1 MTKPFINNRLSIV
14 PVLTGVLILGL
25 PGCNNENQGRSASN
39 TSFHT
44 HLIHINDHHS
54 HLAEEDYDLKFDGVE
69 TRVKLG
75 GFARVASKIKAL
87 RNSLV
92 NPLVLHGG
100 DALQGT
106 LYYTLFKGDAS
117 VELMNTVGFDAF
129 ALGNHEFDDGNV
141 ILFNFLKQ
149 ANFPA
154 IAANIDFSQSEDLK
168 GLVKPYL
175 IKEVDGEQI
184 GLIGI
189 DTLKTL
195 YSSSPGK
202 DLTFSGEVETATKMV
217 EELEGKGINKII
229 LMTHYGYTQDQELA
243 KQVAGV
249 DVIISADSHTLL
261 GDVTDLGLNPKGP
274 YPTLLTSPRNE
285 PVCIAQ
291 AWQYNYAV
299 GSLSVAFDDKGVVT
313 ECEGN
318 PILLVGDSFQQWN
331 ADGNREPVNAETQA
345 KIESLIANNPNIEIV
360 ERDPVVA
367 EQLAKYTVQLEDA
380 QKTVIGQAADDL
392 LHIYAPGTYEGVTLP
407 DGSHIAP
414 IVAESY
420 LWQLN
425 SRNYDAD
432 IVILNAGGVRIAIYK
447 GDITIETA
455 YTVLPFSNTLY
466 VLEMTGA
473 EVKQVLEDALSN
485 YLDKGGSDGSFPYAA
500 SIRYTIEAKRP
511 MNQRVTQLDI
521 RDEKGQWSPIDP
533 AKIYKV
539 GTISFLAGGQDG
551 YTTFAQ
557 VLAKGKGMNTYF
569 NYAESFV
576 NYVKEVGTLTIPE
589 DTGVTYIK

>member
-1 MTKPFINNRLSIV
+1 MIKALKNKSLSFFPFLA
-14 PVLTGVLILGL
+14 GVLIFGL
-25 PGCNNENQGRSASN
+25 AGCNHDNEGTTSNEAS
-39 TSFHT
+39 FRI

-54 HLAEEDYDLKFDGVE
+54 HLAEEDYDLTFDGVG

-87 RNSLV
+87 RNTLS

-106 LYYTLFKGDAS
+106 LYYTLFKGDAD

-129 ALGNHEFDDGNV
+129 ELGNHEFDDGNL
-141 ILFNFLKQ
+141 ILSNFLKQ
-149 ANFPA
+149 ANFPI
-154 IAANIDFSQSEDLK
+154 IAANIDFSQSPDLK
-168 GLVKPYL
+168 GLVQPYL
-175 IKEVDGEQI
+175 IKEVDGQQV

-202 DLTFSGEVETATKMV
+202 DLTFYDEIESAKKWV
-217 EELEGKGINKII
+217 EELETKGVNKIV

-243 KQVAGV
+243 KQVGGV

-261 GDVTDLGLNPKGP
+261 GDVTDLGLEPKGP
-274 YPTLLTSPRNE
+274 YPTMVTSPRDE

-291 AWQYNYAV
+291 AWQYSYAV
-299 GSLSVAFDDKGVVT
+299 GNLSVAFDDKGVVT
-313 ECEGN
+313 ECQGN
-318 PILLVGDSFQQWN
+318 PILLVGDTFQQWN
-331 ADGNREPVNAETQA
+331 AEGNREVVAAKTQA
-345 KIESLIANNPNIEIV
+345 KIEALIAKNPNIEIV
-360 ERDPVVA
+360 EPDPIVA
-367 EQLAKYTVQLEDA
+367 EKLSKYTVQLEEA

-392 LHIYAPGTYEGVTLP
+392 LHIYAPGTYEGVTLL

-414 IVAESY
+414 NVADSY

-432 IVILNAGGVRIAIYK
+432 LVIVNAGGVRTAVYK

-455 YTVLPFSNTLY
+455 YTILPFSNTLY

-485 YLDKGGSDGSFPYAA
+485 YLDKGGSEGSFPYAA
-500 SIRYTIEAKRP
+500 NLRYTIEVNRP

-521 RDEKGQWSPIDP
+521 RDEKGQWSAIDP
-533 AKIYKV
+533 AKQYKV

-551 YTTFAQ
+551 YTTFGQ
-557 VLAKGKGMNTYF
+557 VLEQGKGIDTYF

-576 NYVKEVGTLTIPE
+576 NYVKEVGTLHIPE
-589 DTGVTYIK
+589 STGVTYIK

>member
-1 MTKPFINNRLSIV
+1 MTKSFINKRLSLV

-25 PGCNNENQGRSASN
+25 PGCDDEDEVSSSSN
-39 TSFHT
+39 TPFRT

-54 HLAEEDYDLKFDGVE
+54 HLAEEDSYLKFDGVD
-69 TRVKLG
+69 TQVKLG
-75 GFARVASKIKAL
+75 GFARVATKIKAL
-87 RNSLV
+87 RNSLA

-106 LYYTLFKGDAS
+106 LYYTLFKGDAD
-117 VELMNTVGFDAF
+117 VEMMNTVGFDAF
-129 ALGNHEFDDGNV
+129 ELGNHEFDDGNV
-141 ILFNFLKQ
+141 VLANFLKQ

-154 IAANIDFSQSEDLK
+154 IAANIDFSQSADLK
-168 GLVKPYL
+168 GLVAPYL
-175 IKEVDGEQI
+175 IKEVGGEQV

-261 GDVTDLGLNPKGP
+261 GDLTDLGLNPKGP
-274 YPTLLTSPRNE
+274 YPTLVTSPRDE

-291 AWQYNYAV
+291 AWQYSYAV
-299 GSLSVAFDDKGVVT
+299 GALSVAFDDKGVVT

-331 ADGNREPVNAETQA
+331 ADGNKEPVDADTQA
-345 KIESLIANNPNIEIV
+345 KIEGIIAKNPNIEIV
-360 ERDPVVA
+360 EGDPVVA
-367 EQLAKYTVQLEDA
+367 EQLAKYSVQLEDA

-407 DGSHIAP
+407 DGSQIAP
-414 IVAESY
+414 NVADSY

-432 IVILNAGGVRIAIYK
+432 LVILNAGGVRTAVYK

-485 YLDKGGSDGSFPYAA
+485 YLDKGGSNGSFPYAA
-500 SIRYTIEAKRP
+500 SIRYTIEVNRP

-521 RDEKGQWSPIDP
+521 RDEKGQWSPIVP
-533 AKIYKV
+533 AKLYKV
-539 GTISFLAGGQDG
+539 GTISFLASGQDG
-551 YTTFAQ
+551 YTTFAE
-557 VLAKGKGMNTYF
+557 VLAKGKGINTYF
-569 NYAESFV
+569 DYAESFV
-576 NYVKEVGTLTIPE
+576 NYVKEVGTLTVPE
-589 DTGVTYIK
+589 ETGVTYIK

>member
-1 MTKPFINNRLSIV
+1 MTKSVTNKKLSLV
-14 PVLTGVLILGL
+14 PVLTAVLILGL
-25 PGCNNENQGRSASN
+25 PSCNDENKDSST
-39 TSFHT
+39 TSFRT
-44 HLIHINDHHS
+44 HIIHINDHHS
-54 HLAEEDYDLKFDGVE
+54 HLVEEDYDLKFDGVE

-75 GFARVASKIKAL
+75 SFARVATKIKAL
-87 RNSLV
+87 RNSLA

-106 LYYTLFKGDAS
+106 LYYTLFKGDAD

-129 ALGNHEFDDGNV
+129 ALGNHEFDDGNTV
-141 ILFNFLKQ
+141 LANFLKQ
-149 ANFPA
+149 GKFPA
-154 IAANIDFSQSEDLK
+154 LAANIDFSQSEELK
-168 GLVKPYL
+168 GLVEPYL
-175 IKEVDGEQI
+175 IKEVGGEQV

-195 YSSSPGK
+195 YSSSPGD
-202 DLTFSGEVETATKMV
+202 DLSFSDEVETATKMV
-217 EELEGKGINKII
+217 KELEDKGINKII
-229 LMTHYGYTQDQELA
+229 LMTHYGYTQDQALA

-249 DVIISADSHTLL
+249 DVIVSADSHTLL
-261 GDVTDLGLNPKGP
+261 GDLTDLGLNPKGP
-274 YPTLLTSPRNE
+274 YPTMVTSPRDE

-291 AWQYNYAV
+291 AWQNSYAV

-313 ECEGN
+313 ECKGN
-318 PILLVGDSFQQWN
+318 PILLVGDSFQQRN
-331 ADGNREPVNAETQA
+331 ADGNRVPVDAETQA
-345 KIESLIANNPNIEIV
+345 KIEAIIAKNPNIEIV
-360 ERDPVVA
+360 EGDPVVT
-367 EQLAKYTVQLEDA
+367 EQLAEYTVQVEES

-392 LHIYAPGTYEGVTLP
+392 LHIYVPGTYEGVTLP
-407 DGSHIAP
+407 DGSQIAP
-414 IVAESY
+414 VVAESF

-432 IVILNAGGVRIAIYK
+432 LVILNAGGVRIAINK

-500 SIRYTIEAKRP
+500 SIRYTIEASRP
-511 MNQRVTQLDI
+511 INQRVTRLDI
-521 RDEKGQWSPIDP
+521 RDKTGKWSSIEP
-533 AKIYKV
+533 AKMYKV

-551 YTTFAQ
+551 YTTFGQ
-557 VLAKGKGMNTYF
+557 VLEQGKGINTYF
-569 NYAESFV
+569 DYAESFV
-576 NYVKEVGTLTIPE
+576 NYVKEVGTLTVPE
-589 DTGVTYIK
+589 ETGVTYIK